1 MMPTS
6 QGTSNIRC
14 PFYRMHKKKSIGCEG
29 MTDDCKLL
37 ILYEAE
43 EERKKQQRI
52 FCAQR
57 FEKCEIY
64 EMIMKAKYT
73 EE

>member
-14 PFYRMHKKKSIGCEG
+14 PFYRMHKKQSIGCEG

-43 EERKKQQRI
+43 EERKNSRGFSARRDLKN
-52 FCAQR
+52 
-57 FEKCEIY
+57 
-64 EMIMKAKYT
+64 AKYMR
-73 EE
+73 